1 MNGLARTEL
10 FFAGRQQPLPCC
22 APRSP
27 ACPSLPPA
35 PLSTARGRAE
45 HRRAP
50 SPQHLLH
57 PKGGGCGLRRKLSEP
72 QVHPRSPADRQRGLR
87 IWWQRVLA
95 AVGSL
100 WGEIPTLSRSCTLT
114 TEVSFLW
121 ALCKYLSLLGTRPAQ
136 AEISPQI
143 GFNNQV
149 LLILP
154 RGWGEERTQRGSGFP
169 RAGGRGLPTF
179 VPLVVELVELLRE
192 LRQRLLD
199 GLRPRDRE
207 REPPLEV
214 FHLVHFTSCPEGRQS
229 PAGKGTELVAGCWGG
244 TDPQP
249 PPSRHRGRQHPELRA
264 PLLGSPGI
272 LCAGATRGIRNLV
285 SPGAD
290 RGQEVHGAF
299 SELIVRAEPRAE
311 LWTLSH
317 GCQRGACLKSV
328 LGNSRNAWN
337 GEKRGK
343 SRRKAGKKE

>member
-1 MNGLARTEL
+1 MG
-10 FFAGRQQPLPCC
+10 
-22 APRSP
+22 
-27 ACPSLPPA
+27 
-35 PLSTARGRAE
+35 
-45 HRRAP
+45 
-50 SPQHLLH
+50 
-57 PKGGGCGLRRKLSEP
+57 
-72 QVHPRSPADRQRGLR
+72 RQRGLR

-136 AEISPQI
+136 AEIFPQI

-154 RGWGEERTQRGSGFP
+154 CGWGEERRKRGSGFP

-264 PLLGSPGI
+264 PPLGSPGI

-317 GCQRGACLKSV
+317 GCQHGACLKSV

>member
-22 APRSP
+22 ACRSP

-57 PKGGGCGLRRKLSEP
+57 PKGGGGCGLRRKLSEP

-121 ALCKYLSLLGTRPAQ
+121 ALCKYLSLLETRPAQ

-229 PAGKGTELVAGCWGG
+229 PAGKGTELVAGCWG
-244 TDPQP
+244 
-249 PPSRHRGRQHPELRA
+249 
-264 PLLGSPGI
+264 
-272 LCAGATRGIRNLV
+272 
-285 SPGAD
+285 
-290 RGQEVHGAF
+290 RGQTHSPPLQASGPAAP
-299 SELIVRAEPRAE
+299 RAACPPAGIPGHPLCRSHQGNQEPRV
-311 LWTLSH
+311 TGS
-317 GCQRGACLKSV
+317 
-328 LGNSRNAWN
+328 
-337 GEKRGK
+337 
-343 SRRKAGKKE
+343 